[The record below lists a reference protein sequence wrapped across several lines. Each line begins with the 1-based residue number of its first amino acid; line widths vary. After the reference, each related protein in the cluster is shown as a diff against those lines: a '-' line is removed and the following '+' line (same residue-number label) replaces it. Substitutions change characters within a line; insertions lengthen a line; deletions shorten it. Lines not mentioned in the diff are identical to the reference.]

1 MRSAPLWSIIP
12 AKLSGSNMYVPANAN
27 EFDYG

>member
-12 AKLSGSNMYVPANAN
+12 SKSSGSNMYVPNEN